1 VLFYAAVE
9 ELGAQLDESRSIRN
23 LKSTWVK
30 QDEIIKE
37 PYLCS
42 FLQNLLLY
50 CPGDRLP
57 MLGLLLSCHLF
68 AFAFWGIL
76 KMLNC

>member
-1 VLFYAAVE
+1 MLFYAAVE
-9 ELGAQLDESRSIRN
+9 ELGAQLDESRLAHN

-30 QDEIIKE
+30 QAEIIKE

-42 FLQNLLLY
+42 FLRNLLLY
-50 CPGDRLP
+50 FPGDGLP

-68 AFAFWGIL
+68 AFAFLGIM
-76 KMLNC
+76 KKC